1 MRFFGAY
8 LLQDPVLEGILLQDY
23 DIINIFIDSKIGTPW
38 KTVQF
43 YQIISPIPRLF
54 HSYFTGFVEKIRA
67 DFICRISAP
76 PLYPTGDI
84 SHGY

>member
-1 MRFFGAY
+1 
-8 LLQDPVLEGILLQDY
+8 
-23 DIINIFIDSKIGTPW
+23 
-38 KTVQF
+38 
-43 YQIISPIPRLF
+43 
-54 HSYFTGFVEKIRA
+54 VEKIRA